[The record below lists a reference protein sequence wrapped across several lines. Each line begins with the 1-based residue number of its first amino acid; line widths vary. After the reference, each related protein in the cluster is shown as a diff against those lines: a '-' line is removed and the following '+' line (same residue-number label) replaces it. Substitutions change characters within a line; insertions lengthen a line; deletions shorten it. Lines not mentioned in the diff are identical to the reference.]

1 MDKLGVLETDKLG
14 VLEGVLDGVGGT
26 IELDGVDD
34 IDVHA
39 VIAVATPLL
48 LTAIAQV
55 SVFLTT

>member
-14 VLEGVLDGVGGT
+14 VLVGVGGT